1 MKKMFITAFAQPR
14 NGNQRAERNAQ
25 RQGRAGANTPG
36 MLAPR
41 AGESASDYYRRTG
54 MSALGG
60 NARTRGVRPV
70 RIRPRG

>member
-1 MKKMFITAFAQPR
+1 MKKMFITAFAQVR

-25 RQGRAGANTPG
+25 RQGRAGGNSPG
-36 MLAPR
+36 MAAPQ
-41 AGESASDYYRRTG
+41 ANESMGDYYRRTG